1 MLEAFREQ
9 RLLKMEEELP
19 VTFRRGKEE
28 LQEQIELVDRWRLR
42 LTEALEQLKEM
53 AQRAAADQDED

>member
-9 RLLKMEEELP
+9 RLLEIEEELP
-19 VTFRRGKEE
+19 VTFPRGKEE

-42 LTEALEQLKEM
+42 LREALEQLEEM